1 MKREIER
8 YLKEI
13 EGKLY
18 TCPRKRRKAFLRD
31 LRGNIH
37 DYIAE
42 HPNATLPEIRSVF
55 GSPGVIAENILQ
67 SEDFTITKT
76 VVSSQKWCRRI
87 LAVAVCILVAGVL
100 VLGTIYVVD
109 TYNFNHGYET
119 ENSAQEGTIPPN
131 AEALASY

>member
-42 HPNATLPEIRSVF
+42 HPNATLPEIRSIF

-67 SEDFTITKT
+67 SVDFTITKT

-87 LAVAVCILVAGVL
+87 LTVAVCILVAGVL
-100 VLGTIYVVD
+100 VLGAIFVADNYKYT
-109 TYNFNHGYET
+109 HGYAVEGPV
-119 ENSAQEGTIPPN
+119 QEGDILPDT
-131 AEALASY
+131 EALASY